1 MIPNA
6 WHFQF
11 KVGFRVYGGM
21 VKFRGS
27 VAHTLM
33 RRYVYYDVKLRNN
46 MNHFQQNNVS
56 VSSSIQVNFLSVTYV
71 NIIEDSNVHKLI
83 SRLIVAQKEFQKC
96 IEWKQPSHEV
106 KSKAVELSSILEA
119 IMDLARDIPDE
130 KRKEFCK
137 NVVES
142 ACVVIEQYKD
152 ALSIEGFSKAIVDE
166 LFDYTQKFYDLY
178 FGSSINDQFWFRLQC
193 YEWLLKEGFVS
204 YSSNSFVWGFSD
216 ESKYDYVF
224 SEEQLEQFFGEN
236 RKKIIEIILENHD
249 ERNGLIFKSPLMEV
263 DTKQSFG
270 LYNRILEVK

>member
-1 MIPNA
+1 M
-6 WHFQF
+6 
-11 KVGFRVYGGM
+11 
-21 VKFRGS
+21 
-27 VAHTLM
+27 
-33 RRYVYYDVKLRNN
+33 
-46 MNHFQQNNVS
+46 
-56 VSSSIQVNFLSVTYV
+56 
-71 NIIEDSNVHKLI
+71 
-83 SRLIVAQKEFQKC
+83 
-96 IEWKQPSHEV
+96 

-119 IMDLARDIPDE
+119 IMDLARDIPYE

>member
-1 MIPNA
+1 
-6 WHFQF
+6 
-11 KVGFRVYGGM
+11 
-21 VKFRGS
+21 
-27 VAHTLM
+27 
-33 RRYVYYDVKLRNN
+33 

-119 IMDLARDIPDE
+119 IMDLARDISYE

-152 ALSIEGFSKAIVDE
+152 ALSIEGFTKAIVDE
-166 LFDYTQKFYDLY
+166 LLDYTQKFYDQY

-204 YSSNSFVWGFSD
+204 YSSNSFVWESSD

-224 SEEQLEQFFGEN
+224 SEDQLEQFFGEN
-236 RKKIIEIILENHD
+236 RKKIIEIILKNHD
-249 ERNGLIFKSPLMEV
+249 ERNGLIFKSPLMEE
-263 DTKQSFG
+263 DAKQSFG